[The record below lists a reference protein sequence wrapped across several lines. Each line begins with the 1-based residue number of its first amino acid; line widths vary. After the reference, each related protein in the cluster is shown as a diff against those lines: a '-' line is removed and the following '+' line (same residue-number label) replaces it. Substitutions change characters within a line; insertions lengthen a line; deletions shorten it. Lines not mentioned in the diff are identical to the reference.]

1 MSLEF
6 EKSGDVAVVVLPG
19 ETLQASNVN
28 LFKQGLEPILTE
40 NAKLV
45 FDMSHLRFID
55 STGYGLFISTLK
67 RLQKKGGGLKTCCF
81 TAPVENLFTLM
92 GFDKLFG
99 IFKSREDAIRA
110 FKK

>member
-1 MSLEF
+1 VSLDV
-6 EKSGDVAVVVLPG
+6 EKSGDVAVVLLPG
-19 ETLQASNVN
+19 ETLEASNVN
-28 LFKQGLEPILTE
+28 QFKRLLEPILKE
-40 NAKLV
+40 NARVV

-55 STGYGLFISTLK
+55 STGYGLFISMLK

-99 IFKSREDAIRA
+99 IFKSREDAIKA
-110 FKK
+110 FK